1 MQSKLKNRSKN
12 GFNYLI
18 VFQDLFT
25 KYIELVPLRSANGN
39 TVKKAFIEL
48 IMTRWG
54 VPRVLLTD
62 NGTEFVN
69 KVTQDLAEEFG
80 FHHST
85 IPPYYAQANPV
96 ERVNRVLKSMII
108 SFLGQDHREWDLHV
122 YEFRFAY
129 NTASHSSSKLSPT
142 FLNFGRDPLLPNSWK
157 LELERDLPIEK
168 QSETDW
174 ESRMGRV
181 QAIRDWVVDN
191 LEKAHKYQ
199 EKYFNAKHREVTF
212 KLGDLVMQRHRVLSN
227 KEKNIAA

>member
-1 MQSKLKNRSKN
+1 M
-12 GFNYLI
+12 
-18 VFQDLFT
+18 
-25 KYIELVPLRSANGN
+25 
-39 TVKKAFIEL
+39 
-48 IMTRWG
+48 
-54 VPRVLLTD
+54 
-62 NGTEFVN
+62 
-69 KVTQDLAEEFG
+69 
-80 FHHST
+80 
-85 IPPYYAQANPV
+85 
-96 ERVNRVLKSMII
+96 
-108 SFLGQDHREWDLHV
+108 

-227 KEKNIAA
+227 KEKNIAAKLVPKFRGPLEIIKVLSPLVYILRGPKGEEIKAIVSDLKMFNRRENYDNNI